1 MKHSGEGSVT
11 ISDIVP
17 PPGVRLIRPTVFP
30 FAIAR
35 DSVEIELEITGA
47 ADATINDSLEV
58 MVLQPC
64 PGTRYV
70 PVRATINAE
79 HAFVIGGVVSDK
91 AGKADVAIPISF
103 QHDSPTPE
111 IIGARALIHVRI
123 DSRLYVP
130 TGCSKGAIVS
140 QSVDPS
146 TKMRAIVLDVDGIN
160 ITRQPSVCTNILGST
175 MLAPFDTTAV
185 IIDSVEWIQISR
197 TPRIKRIPGTLVVQA
212 ICYPGSRPIMLID
225 GPVVRVR
232 PMPASTDVTIEVDS
246 SAGVLESVFIYDVH
260 GRMLVK
266 SREGSAIDIRMLP
279 DGVYAIV
286 AETTAG
292 QWIGPLVIRADQ
304 N

>member
-1 MKHSGEGSVT
+1 
-11 ISDIVP
+11 
-17 PPGVRLIRPTVFP
+17 
-30 FAIAR
+30 
-35 DSVEIELEITGA
+35 
-47 ADATINDSLEV
+47 

-64 PGTRYV
+64 PGVRYV

-111 IIGARALIHVRI
+111 IMGARALIHVRI

-197 TPRIKRIPGTLVVQA
+197 TPRITRIPGTLVVQA

-225 GPVVRVR
+225 GPIVRVR

-246 SAGVLESVFIYDVH
+246 GAGVLESVFIYDVH
-260 GRMLVK
+260 GRMIVK

-279 DGVYAIV
+279 DGVYTIV